1 MDSRSKQQVKDDLIA
16 HLQTR
21 LAAGT
26 SSTAQQAAAG
36 AGAPDERRV
45 DDDSQRG
52 EAGDL
57 HDIFGRADAQERLD
71 LKEARSLD
79 VSERDVVGPG
89 AIVELDG
96 QHYVIGVPTDAF
108 ESRGIT
114 YEGMATDAP
123 IYDLIHGLRAGDTF
137 TFGGQDQTI
146 TSVD

>member
-45 DDDSQRG
+45 DDDSQRD

-79 VSERDVVGPG
+79 VIANG
-89 AIVELDG
+89 
-96 QHYVIGVPTDAF
+96 
-108 ESRGIT
+108 
-114 YEGMATDAP
+114 
-123 IYDLIHGLRAGDTF
+123 
-137 TFGGQDQTI
+137 
-146 TSVD
+146 